1 MSILLIKVKNANAK
15 KKSVTTS
22 CHLVLVPPVNLS
34 DTIEALVNATNI
46 TTPFTNLTESYNIT
60 QFEQL
65 LTTLNST
72 NSSAFD
78 SLTNTTN
85 TTYFVPIDD
94 AFQGQAEIDNQT
106 IPYFLSAHVVQGIY
120 YTSNITNTTELQSLA
135 GTNITLATNGTGFSG
150 T

>member
-1 MSILLIKVKNANAK
+1 M
-15 KKSVTTS
+15 
-22 CHLVLVPPVNLS
+22 LVPPVNLS

-85 TTYFVPIDD
+85 VSFPHI
-94 AFQGQAEIDNQT
+94 
-106 IPYFLSAHVVQGIY
+106 L
-120 YTSNITNTTELQSLA
+120 
-135 GTNITLATNGTGFSG
+135 
-150 T
+150 